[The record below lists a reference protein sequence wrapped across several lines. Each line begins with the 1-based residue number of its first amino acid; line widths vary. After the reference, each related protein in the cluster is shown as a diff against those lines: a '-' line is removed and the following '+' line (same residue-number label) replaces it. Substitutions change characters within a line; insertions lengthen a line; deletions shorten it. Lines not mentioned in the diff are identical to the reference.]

1 MLLSN
6 LLIFICE
13 MGVIMEPTCV
23 MIIQLNKFNPFKAFI
38 TNVWNTGSAESLV
51 VININNLKRVREEIL

>member
-1 MLLSN
+1 
-6 LLIFICE
+6 

-23 MIIQLNKFNPFKAFI
+23 MVIQLNKFNPFKAFI

-51 VININNLKRVREEIL
+51 VININNLKRVRGEIL